1 MKPEFEQHVSS
12 LFFQHFSYKPELIVQ
27 APGRINLIG
36 EHTDYNNG
44 FVLPAAIDKK
54 IYFAFAKNNTNTA
67 RVVALDKSER
77 YDFPLSHN
85 NSIPK
90 TGWQKFVYGM
100 SDAFLSEIH
109 GYDCVFGGDLPL
121 GAGMSS
127 SSALCCGL
135 AYGLNLL
142 FDFGYSKEE
151 MTPLIQQAEAK
162 YSGVNGGIMDQFTI
176 MMGRKNEAI
185 LLDCQNLHYE
195 YQPLDLKDYCLLL
208 CNTNVAHE
216 LAATEYNTRRAEC
229 ESGIL
234 LLQNKGLAVKSLR
247 DVSFAN
253 LEKYKADFDPVIFK
267 RCAYVVRENDRVHQA
282 VAALRRGDLHQ
293 LGSLLYQSHD
303 GLQWDYEVSCPELDF
318 LVAFAK
324 TQHYVLGARMMG
336 GGFGGCTLNLLPQNQ
351 VAAFLNLTS
360 LAYFDRFGIR
370 LSSYE
375 VLTGD
380 GVSEICPPQS

>member
-1 MKPEFEQHVSS
+1 MQPDFNHSIANQ
-12 LFFQHFSYKPELIVQ
+12 FFQHFSYKPTLCAQ

-44 FVLPAAIDKK
+44 FVLPAAVDKK
-54 IYFAFAKNNTNTA
+54 IYFALAKNNSNTA

-77 YDFPLSHN
+77 YDFSLTPHPTFPTS
-85 NSIPK
+85 
-90 TGWQKFVYGM
+90 GWQKFVYGM
-100 SDAFLSEIH
+100 SVAFLVEGQ

-142 FDFGYSKEE
+142 FELGYDKAT

-195 YQPLDLKDYCLLL
+195 YQPLNLKDHCLLL
-208 CNTNVAHE
+208 CNTNVTHE

-234 LLQNKGLAVKSLR
+234 LLQKKGLAVSSLR
-247 DVSFAN
+247 DVSMAD
-253 LEKYKADFDPVIFK
+253 LENYKNDFDPVILK
-267 RCAYVVRENDRVHQA
+267 RCVYVVRENERVHQA
-282 VAALRRGDLHQ
+282 VAALGKGDLPQ
-293 LGSLLYQSHD
+293 LGNLLYQSHQ

-324 TQHYVLGARMMG
+324 TQNYVLGARMMG

-351 VAAFLNLTS
+351 VSTFLK
-360 LAYFDRFGIR
+360 LATQTYYDRFGIT
-370 LSSYE
+370 LSSYV

-380 GVSEICPPQS
+380 GVSSI